1 MTKKKYKKGGEV
13 EKHYKIEFLDEN
25 DEIIDT
31 ERYGEEKPTQKDYEE
46 IAEKLNSKS
55 GILYSYDEDD
65 EDDTFE
71 EQEYFAKGGVITI
84 GNSSHYTQEEEN
96 KKAFD
101 LLNEKLISDKSNP
114 LYNEF
119 QEEKLY
125 LDDTNGFVSI
135 VGSVY
140 DDYEP
145 SDKKIKEFKEYLKG
159 FLSMDSNI
167 YIKDKIIDYNNYLKY
182 ESMDSYDEDDYDEY
196 IEGEY
201 DDYAKGG
208 RTDEPYEGYEEDRK
222 EMEEEMD
229 MYIKEND
236 FMSKGGVLDS
246 DEKQEID
253 DLIDIDI
260 HKYNEYDDLGVKPPS
275 YDEYADSVIEF
286 EITDK
291 SKRDAVLEYIK
302 STLGKR
308 DEYIK
313 YWKEEDYAK
322 GGKVKVQHYGNT
334 LHDFDVKNKNEAE
347 ERINRLLNRYNKKR
361 NTTSNYAIYY
371 EDENGKIT
379 PWQKFARA
387 KGGKMP
393 TEASLFDKYNVGFD
407 VVNIYFQLQNEYGNK
422 VPEDLTTEQ
431 VYEMANEGYSFPQY
445 SKKASAEALRIYKS
459 ENEFAKGGYIKV
471 GRDRDKAH
479 QLLRGGGYYG
489 KYYEEVQ
496 DLVEPGDGKNTESG
510 MFVFDNKSDAS
521 DALYEMKMEGI
532 NIVDTD
538 VNDYAKGGDL
548 DKEFKFDS
556 NFIIY
561 VPSTS
566 DVSSQISKDELNSRV
581 EEVKE
586 FVSNHF
592 GGYTE
597 TQADGGYKSDS
608 GDVVE
613 EDVVKV
619 SVFAKEKDWE
629 NRENLIVAQVK
640 EWANKW
646 GQEAIGFEYEDANG
660 KRKLYYIDREGKKG
674 FGGFLFGTA
683 VGGYAGYKYG
693 LTKDKRDRADLFR
706 TEQKY
711 YGRAKSKYQDYQR
724 KKRRGGPDIQDVDY
738 QEFAKGGKLSEDEF
752 RDGIGNTAF
761 QLVEEG
767 GGSAKLGEYVE
778 EGIQNYVDK
787 FYAKGGHSFYGD
799 VIALK
804 RSFGI
809 LKVQSPDLYQ
819 MLGNKFNIK
828 KIEEILGNMVKFMD
842 TPAVRHHE
850 IEGFAKG
857 GNLPVDAKVYSNDK
871 GIYTVVDAG
880 SVFEMTDD
888 FKGKY
893 IGELTDFP
901 SDITHWGKMI
911 DIKEMSKPMQRGI
924 SQLKKI

>member
-1 MTKKKYKKGGEV
+1 MVIIGVGGER
-13 EKHYKIEFLDEN
+13 YKV
-25 DEIIDT
+25 
-31 ERYGEEKPTQKDYEE
+31 
-46 IAEKLNSKS
+46 NSKF
-55 GILYSYDEDD
+55 IIEEDKPLLFKKHMKVF
-65 EDDTFE
+65 EDIR
-71 EQEYFAKGGVITI
+71 KG
-84 GNSSHYTQEEEN
+84 
-96 KKAFD
+96 K
-101 LLNEKLISDKSNP
+101 
-114 LYNEF
+114 
-119 QEEKLY
+119 
-125 LDDTNGFVSI
+125 
-135 VGSVY
+135 
-140 DDYEP
+140 
-145 SDKKIKEFKEYLKG
+145 
-159 FLSMDSNI
+159 
-167 YIKDKIIDYNNYLKY
+167 
-182 ESMDSYDEDDYDEY
+182 
-196 IEGEY
+196 
-201 DDYAKGG
+201 YAKGG
-208 RTDEPYEGYEEDRK
+208 KLNTDKIIKATDEILDADITNLDLGPKGISEKLAKKGVIKNHKLTETANFLSKEMKKQGFYAKGGKVYMVKDMDEFDDWYDWISDNYEPWEYDEVHYEGAGVYISDEIYNDESIDTLNRDNLYLEED
-222 EMEEEMD
+222 D
-229 MYIKEND
+229 AYA
-236 FMSKGGVLDS
+236 KGGVLDS

-260 HKYNEYDDLGVKPPS
+260 HKYNEYDDLGVKPPT

-313 YWKEEDYAK
+313 YWQEE
-322 GGKVKVQHYGNT
+322 
-334 LHDFDVKNKNEAE
+334 
-347 ERINRLLNRYNKKR
+347 
-361 NTTSNYAIYY
+361 
-371 EDENGKIT
+371 
-379 PWQKFARA
+379 
-387 KGGKMP
+387 
-393 TEASLFDKYNVGFD
+393 
-407 VVNIYFQLQNEYGNK
+407 
-422 VPEDLTTEQ
+422 
-431 VYEMANEGYSFPQY
+431 
-445 SKKASAEALRIYKS
+445 
-459 ENEFAKGGYIKV
+459 
-471 GRDRDKAH
+471 
-479 QLLRGGGYYG
+479 
-489 KYYEEVQ
+489 
-496 DLVEPGDGKNTESG
+496 
-510 MFVFDNKSDAS
+510 
-521 DALYEMKMEGI
+521 
-532 NIVDTD
+532 
-538 VNDYAKGGDL
+538 DYAKGGDL

-711 YGRAKSKYQDYQR
+711 YGRAKSKYQDYKDR
-724 KKRRGGPDIQDVDY
+724 KRKGGPDIVDVDY
-738 QEFAKGGKLSEDEF
+738 EEFAKGGKV
-752 RDGIGNTAF
+752 GIYRSDDMPKFLDKIFDKDFIESVQIQTDQMDINFKNWSFFIGQKDIKA
-761 QLVEEG
+761 VE
-767 GGSAKLGEYVE
+767 K
-778 EGIQNYVDK
+778 
-787 FYAKGGHSFYGD
+787 KGWTFDSISTYGD
-799 VIALK
+799 SGVSLLFTRK
-804 RSFGI
+804 S
-809 LKVQSPDLYQ
+809 
-819 MLGNKFNIK
+819 
-828 KIEEILGNMVKFMD
+828 
-842 TPAVRHHE
+842 
-850 IEGFAKG
+850 FAKG
-857 GNLPVDAKVYSNDK
+857 GNLPVDVKVYSNDK
-871 GIYTVVDAG
+871 GIYTVVDAD

-911 DIKEMSKPMQRGI
+911 DIKEMSKPMQMGI